1 MGVTQVFAK
10 KESSVQAKNWYKDKY
25 QFVLVQRNILAVIS
39 VVALFCSAIAVFA
52 VMRLTPQKSVEP
64 FVIQIDE
71 KSGIVERVDPVTRTE
86 LTANEAIDRYFV
98 AKYVRARENYLLGAF
113 RDNYNM
119 VRVMSNPVVFQNY
132 RQSISENNPQSPV
145 VVLKREGTRQVEFKS
160 ISFINGGETR
170 DGEKIVQARLLFKDS
185 GPKLPGLVESH
196 YIATMAFQYSNI
208 DLNESERY
216 LNPLGFIV
224 NNYTIEKEVVR

>member
-86 LTANEAIDRYFV
+86 LTANEAIEQLIDHKGLITRRYGARPGSCYLIRPDQHV
-98 AKYVRARENYLLGAF
+98 AARWQAFNADNIRAAL
-113 RDNYNM
+113 
-119 VRVMSNPVVFQNY
+119 
-132 RQSISENNPQSPV
+132 
-145 VVLKREGTRQVEFKS
+145 
-160 ISFINGGETR
+160 
-170 DGEKIVQARLLFKDS
+170 AR
-185 GPKLPGLVESH
+185 
-196 YIATMAFQYSNI
+196 ATAQEIMA
-208 DLNESERY
+208 
-216 LNPLGFIV
+216 
-224 NNYTIEKEVVR
+224 